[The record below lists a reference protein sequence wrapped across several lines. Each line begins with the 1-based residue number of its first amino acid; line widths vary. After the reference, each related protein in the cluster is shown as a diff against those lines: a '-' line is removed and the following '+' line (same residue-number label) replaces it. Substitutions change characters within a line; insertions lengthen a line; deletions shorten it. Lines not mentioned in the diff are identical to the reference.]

1 VKQNSDHSTCEYTIG
16 LGHPHRPR
24 LMEYD
29 KPLLH
34 IRPCSSKRT
43 FGKFLGFLQ
52 AEWNF
57 CHKTTAVKPKKSYLK
72 ASNIIFLSGAVS
84 VSDCMFSNKYHLSS
98 NAVQKLCKQ
107 KAMKEGMYMQMRSLY
122 MFVALATHIMLMK
135 YSFICCCC
143 GPGQQRKNWWQLST
157 CIPRETWR
165 QERPSGQHVLGR
177 GHNHDVGTYWNLSAS
192 VSDD

>member
-1 VKQNSDHSTCEYTIG
+1 MISRYFT
-16 LGHPHRPR
+16 LGHVHQK
-24 LMEYD
+24 E
-29 KPLLH
+29 PLV
-34 IRPCSSKRT
+34 I
-43 FGKFLGFLQ
+43 FLGFFTGRMKFLSQ
-52 AEWNF
+52 NNSSEAE
-57 CHKTTAVKPKKSYLK
+57 KIVSKSK
-72 ASNIIFLSGAVS
+72 QHNFLSGAVS

-157 CIPRETWR
+157 GIPRETWR
-165 QERPSGQHVLGR
+165 HERPSGQHVLGR